1 MLKSREERRKKFED
15 VERRAEI
22 ATRKLEE
29 KERRRAEER
38 ELRLA
43 GRDDG
48 SEASEESDDFIV
60 SDDSEYGRREMGD
73 EPEAAGEMSKNIF
86 ETGVCCARPS
96 LCAMLRVVRMSHCVP
111 DTPLF
116 ACQCSKGKEREVI
129 CDVMAKCVLSLS
141 SSLVSF
147 L

>member
-1 MLKSREERRKKFED
+1 MCRYSRVLKSREERRKKFED

-29 KERRRAEER
+29 KERRRTEER

-60 SDDSEYGRREMGD
+60 SDESDYCRETA
-73 EPEAAGEMSKNIF
+73 EAAAGEMCKNNF
-86 ETGVCCARPS
+86 ETGTYCARPS
-96 LCAMLRVVRMSHCVP
+96 RCRVFVRHVARRAHVSLRPRHTVVRMP
-111 DTPLF
+111 
-116 ACQCSKGKEREVI
+116 
-129 CDVMAKCVLSLS
+129 VL
-141 SSLVSF
+141 
-147 L
+147 

>member
-1 MLKSREERRKKFED
+1 MKSREERRKKFED

-60 SDDSEYGRREMGD
+60 SDDSEYGRREM
-73 EPEAAGEMSKNIF
+73 SKNIF
-86 ETGVCCARPS
+86 ETGVCCAPPSRCRVFVRHVARRAHVSLRP
-96 LCAMLRVVRMSHCVP
+96 RHTVVRMP
-111 DTPLF
+111 
-116 ACQCSKGKEREVI
+116 
-129 CDVMAKCVLSLS
+129 VL
-141 SSLVSF
+141 
-147 L
+147 

>member
-1 MLKSREERRKKFED
+1 VCRYSRVLKSREERRKKFED

-96 LCAMLRVVRMSHCVP
+96 RCRVLVRHVARRAHVSLRPRHTVVRMP
-111 DTPLF
+111 
-116 ACQCSKGKEREVI
+116 
-129 CDVMAKCVLSLS
+129 VL
-141 SSLVSF
+141 
-147 L
+147 